1 LPKKVVKP
9 AAAASLKFKHPAAE
23 QEGISTSDSPAIKQI
38 QNEKNVLTNELIL
51 LNRELAR
58 IKQEYRLGQENLKK
72 VEKENYDKTKS
83 LQAKDTALDKV
94 RKEREELWTIVNT
107 DKYKSVRGTEQER
120 EKVEQTKVLLEQKVK
135 DMQQEMQQE
144 KLSVSELESTMSTL
158 QFENE
163 RQKDRD

>member
-1 LPKKVVKP
+1 MPKKVVKP

-107 DKYKSVRGTEQER
+107 DKYKSMEQID
-120 EKVEQTKVLLEQKVK
+120 VK
-135 DMQQEMQQE
+135 RQWIQHI
-144 KLSVSELESTMSTL
+144 SVSVKYK
-158 QFENE
+158 QN
-163 RQKDRD
+163 